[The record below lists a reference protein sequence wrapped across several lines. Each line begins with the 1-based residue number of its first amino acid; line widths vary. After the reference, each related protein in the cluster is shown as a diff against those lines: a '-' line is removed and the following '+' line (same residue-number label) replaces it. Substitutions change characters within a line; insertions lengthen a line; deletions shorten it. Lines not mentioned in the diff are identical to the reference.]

1 VETTGSGLATFWIA
15 NDASRYLVKSQ
26 LGFVNSTLQ
35 AVTHSGPGVHD
46 FRNDKLGF
54 SGTVPDGW
62 MAEKAADMTA
72 SRSQRGETLQ
82 FVALD
87 SLAIVTFTVEPVD
100 FLHDPKPEDTR
111 REAEARA
118 SFLPGNKVRAGSW
131 EASRLSGHPALSWLV
146 DAPDMMNQ
154 QPMVEYNVW
163 IRSAASHAKFYAK
176 VPAAEFEQ
184 MKPTLDQI
192 VHSLIVK

>member
-1 VETTGSGLATFWIA
+1 V
-15 NDASRYLVKSQ
+15 VKYQ
-26 LGFVNSTLQ
+26 LGPSNNTLQ
-35 AVTHSGPGVHD
+35 AVMHAGPVHD

-54 SGTVPDGW
+54 SGTAPAGW
-62 MAEKAADMTA
+62 LTEKAGDMVSA
-72 SRSQRGETLQ
+72 RVPGSETLQ
-82 FVALD
+82 FVAPD
-87 SLAIVTFTVEPVD
+87 SQAIVTFTVEPVN

-131 EASRLSGHPALSWLV
+131 EKSQISGHSALSWLV
-146 DAPDMMNQ
+146 DAPDMMSQ
-154 QPMVEYNVW
+154 EPIVEYNVW